1 MLESRRVMIRILLI
15 PSSDYLGHPFPQRHN
30 QIFERIHDGKDF
42 EVHVLRFNIFGKVKL
57 SSKCI
62 IHDLPLE
69 FNVSKTPI
77 YYLSNVLNH
86 LQEILRIIK
95 QETINVVVAGNLLPP
110 FLLALYIK
118 ISRLKIPFIFDLQDY
133 YPTSA
138 VGYICKINSL
148 SGTVVKGVFESM
160 TQALIKIAD
169 AVTVPGFALASYA
182 RTVRG
187 KKGSGQVH
195 IVPNGIS
202 EHFLKAYDG
211 NHIREKFGYG
221 EEDLVVGYIGSIEF
235 WLDMKTL
242 IRALSKVY
250 QEGLKVKFLLIGERL
265 QTAYIK
271 NTMNWI
277 KDEGIEN
284 ITDWIGFVEH
294 EKVPEYIA
302 AMDVGTIPFDVK
314 NPTAYYAAPNK
325 LWEYLSQG
333 VNVVSTPIPEAIAYR
348 NLLKI
353 ARNVDEYVV
362 VLRKVK
368 REKTTRNHGQN
379 EVIAYLRRR
388 TWDVSAE
395 KIRKIIYSLVYS
407 R

>member
-1 MLESRRVMIRILLI
+1 MIRILLI